1 LKAHSTVPA
10 RSIERIASDPPDLA
24 AEEESAF
31 APFQRPA
38 AADPAPGP
46 TQLEQIPLLR
56 LESITKRFGSI
67 EANRDVSLALQAGE
81 IHAIV
86 GENGAGKTTLINILF
101 GIYQADSGTI
111 FVEGNPTMISSPRKA
126 IELGIALVSQHF
138 LLVERHTVAEN
149 LALALPSLGVRFSPA
164 RMSKRL
170 SILNQAYGIGLELD
184 TRVTD
189 LSPGQKQRVEIAKAL
204 LRQSRLIVLDEP
216 TSVLTPQEARELF
229 QILGRLRQ
237 KGCAILFIS
246 HKLDEVLA
254 ISERISILR
263 KGRLIETVLR
273 QDADKIRLS
282 RAMMG
287 SAVSLPA
294 KPETVVR
301 SEARLVVEQMT
312 LGETAAPVSFQIASG
327 EILGIAG
334 VAGNGQSELA
344 QTLTGLRHAG
354 KAQITLDGYPLQG
367 LDAKQFHA
375 RGVAHIPEDR
385 NRLGIVPSMSVEEN
399 FLLRWINLVAFR
411 MGPFLRL
418 GKLRRAAENAVNA
431 YSIVTPSVQTRTS
444 LLSGGN
450 IQKLI
455 FARELS
461 EKPQLIVAVHP
472 TYGLDVQAI
481 AQVHRCLLDQAAN
494 GAAVLLISEDLEELM
509 LLSDC
514 IAVLFNKQIIAKV
527 ARADAKIEH
536 IGLWMTGHETI

>member
-1 LKAHSTVPA
+1 
-10 RSIERIASDPPDLA
+10 
-24 AEEESAF
+24 
-31 APFQRPA
+31 
-38 AADPAPGP
+38 
-46 TQLEQIPLLR
+46 
-56 LESITKRFGSI
+56 
-67 EANRDVSLALQAGE
+67 
-81 IHAIV
+81 
-86 GENGAGKTTLINILF
+86 
-101 GIYQADSGTI
+101 
-111 FVEGNPTMISSPRKA
+111 MISSPRKA

-149 LALALPSLGVRFSPA
+149 LALALPSLGVGFSPA

-170 SILNQAYGIGLELD
+170 SILNQDYGIGLD

-216 TSVLTPQEARELF
+216 TSVLTPQEVRELF

-287 SAVSLPA
+287 SVVSLSA

-301 SEARLVVEQMT
+301 SAARLVVEQMT

-344 QTLTGLRHAG
+344 QTVTGLRHAG

-367 LDAKQFHA
+367 LDPKQFHA

-461 EKPQLIVAVHP
+461 EKPQLIVAAHP

-481 AQVHRCLLDQAAN
+481 AQVHRCLLDQAAT

-514 IAVLFNKQIIAKV
+514 IAVLFNKQMIAKV
-527 ARADAKIEH
+527 ARADAKIEQ
-536 IGLWMTGHETI
+536 IGLWMTGQGESGGCER